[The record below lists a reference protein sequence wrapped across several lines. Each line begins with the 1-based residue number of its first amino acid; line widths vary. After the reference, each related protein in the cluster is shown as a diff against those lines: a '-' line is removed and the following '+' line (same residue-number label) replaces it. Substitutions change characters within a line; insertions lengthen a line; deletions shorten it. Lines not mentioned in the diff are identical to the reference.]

1 MAINDDIFDWIIRR
15 NLRLFDLTDQK
26 LAQVANFF
34 RDVVL
39 SDIAKELTP
48 ANFAGVTTMK
58 ARLAKLRSIIVRE
71 MPFNEFKQGAMTYFS
86 ETAQREASMFV
97 AWMNTQLPAQLEMI
111 APAPNLIESAI
122 FEKPFDGEIMSDWF
136 NRLEAPWRDGIYRDF
151 RSGLLQGKTIPQ
163 MAKFVREGNIGAFSV
178 GNIKKAIRDSKAV
191 VRTASTMVT
200 NRAREMTYTENT
212 DLIKGVRY
220 VAFIDIRTTLIC
232 MNLNGNLYP
241 VGEGLR
247 PPQHWNCRSTTIP
260 EVKSWREMGLP
271 GDDSRFNGR
280 PALQAEQ
287 SIDEIAKGWSEA
299 EQNKRLGPVRAQLW
313 RDGKVDSL
321 QDFMA
326 STTRVKTLKEM
337 GYTTAGNPLEN

>member
-1 MAINDDIFDWIIRR
+1 MAINDDIYDWIIRR

-39 SDIAKELTP
+39 PDIATELTP
-48 ANFAGVTTMK
+48 VNFAGVTTMK
-58 ARLAKLRSIIVRE
+58 ARLAKLRSIITRT
-71 MPFNEFKQGAMTYFS
+71 MPFDEFKQGAMTYFS

-97 AWMNTQLPAQLEMI
+97 NWMNNQLPAQLEMT

-136 NRLEAPWRDGIYRDF
+136 NGLEDPWRRGIYRDF

-163 MAKFVREGNIGAFSV
+163 MAKFVREGNIGAFAV
-178 GNIKKAIRDSKAV
+178 GGVRKAIRDSKAV

-200 NRAREMTYTENT
+200 NRARETTYTENS

-220 VAFIDIRTTLIC
+220 IATLDDRTTLIC
-232 MNLNGNLYP
+232 ANLHGNVYP
-241 VGEGLR
+241 IGEGPR
-247 PPQHWNCRSTTIP
+247 PPMHWQCRSTTIP
-260 EVKSWREMGLP
+260 EVKSWQEMGLP
-271 GDDSRFNGR
+271 GTDSRFNGR
-280 PALQAEQ
+280 PALLAETPF
-287 SIDEIAKGWSEA
+287 DEIARGWSE
-299 EQNKRLGPVRAQLW
+299 EKQNKFIGPVRAQLW
-313 RDGKVDSL
+313 REGKVKNL

-326 STTRVKTLKEM
+326 STTRVKTLNQM
-337 GYTTAGNPLEN
+337 GFTTAGNSLEN